1 MLNHL
6 DRDLTKSEDRPTLNL
21 NPSPPDTDL
30 LNPNRNATELPVS
43 IQLDI
48 GTLDR
53 DLLDKCKDPSIH
65 GLIRHKTVVVVTT
78 ASLAK

>member
-6 DRDLTKSEDRPTLNL
+6 DRDLTNLEDRLTLNL
-21 NPSPPDTDL
+21 NPSPPDKDL

-53 DLLDKCKDPSIH
+53 DLLDKCKDPPIH
-65 GLIRHKTVVVVTT
+65 GLIRHKTVVVATT

>member
-6 DRDLTKSEDRPTLNL
+6 DRDLTNLEDRLTLNL
-21 NPSPPDTDL
+21 NPSLPDKDL

-53 DLLDKCKDPSIH
+53 DLLDKCKDPPIH
-65 GLIRHKTVVVVTT
+65 GLIRHKTVVVATT

>member
-1 MLNHL
+1 MLLLL
-6 DRDLTKSEDRPTLNL
+6 DRDLTKLEDRPTLNL
-21 NPSPPDTDL
+21 NPSPPDKDL
-30 LNPNRNATELPVS
+30 QSPYGNATELLVS

-53 DLLDKCKDPSIH
+53 DLLDKCKDPPIH
-65 GLIRHKTVVVVTT
+65 GLIRHKTVVAATT